1 MIEDERSISR
11 RFVDHR
17 GVAIHEHIRSK
28 ETIIDDVQSNKKM
41 AKVARLL

>member
-17 GVAIHEHIRSK
+17 SVAIREHIRSK
-28 ETIIDDVQSNKKM
+28 ETIIDDVQNNKKL